1 MPPKPK
7 IAQSFKAK
15 MRMLNYLN
23 YILIAVIAFAT
34 CESQKLEE
42 IAIDSLDCR
51 ENTCTNLKYPSA
63 SAVAYFSENVTKHL
77 RKYETLV
84 LHSSDLANLP
94 RKIFLNLP
102 QLVEFHVLECE
113 LQQIESVCFDGAKN
127 LKRLNFGGNALRV
140 LDSNTFELA
149 TQLEELNLSDNQLE
163 DLPTTIFRPLKN
175 LQKINLSNNRLI
187 TLSQHIFSQLGSL
200 KSINV
205 DSNQLVEL
213 PGELFRDQ
221 RKHLSEFSAQ
231 SNQLVR
237 IPFNI
242 FREIDHLSLSFNPQL
257 RRLHLSAK
265 INELEA
271 TNCDLESVELDGRVI
286 GVQLEANPKLH
297 ELKISQ
303 PQDLEHLYLANTNLY
318 RLDFLSKAS
327 KLVDLDVT
335 DIVNLADLPKITS
348 AKGLERLSFTY
359 DNLTSNHMDMLPHLK
374 DLNYLEISHE
384 KGKEIFIKDLDEDFF
399 VEEAE
404 LNCGQLA
411 DLLEFVELPK
421 DTTILEDRLV
431 GDPRGPMRC
440 GMA

>member
-1 MPPKPK
+1 
-7 IAQSFKAK
+7 
-15 MRMLNYLN
+15 MRMQNYLN
-23 YILIAVIAFAT
+23 YIFIAVIGFT
-34 CESQKLEE
+34 SCKSEKLEE
-42 IAIDSLDCR
+42 IAIDSVDCR

-63 SAVAYFSENVTKHL
+63 AEVAYFSEKVTKHL
-77 RKYETLV
+77 RNYEALI
-84 LHSSDLANLP
+84 LHSSHLANLP
-94 RKIFLNLP
+94 RKLFLNLP

-113 LQQIESVCFDGAKN
+113 LQQIERACFEGAKN
-127 LKRLNFGGNALRV
+127 LRTLNFGGNALRD

-175 LQKINLSNNRLI
+175 LQRINLSNNRLM

-200 KSINV
+200 NSINL
-205 DSNQLVEL
+205 DSNQLRGL

-221 RKHLSEFSAQ
+221 RKHLSEFSARN
-231 SNQLVR
+231 NQLEL
-237 IPFNI
+237 IPWNI
-242 FREIDHLSLSFNPQL
+242 FNDIDHLSLSFNPQL
-257 RRLHLSAK
+257 RNLHLSAE

-271 TNCDLESVELDGRVI
+271 TNCGLESVKLDGRVV
-286 GVQLEANPKLH
+286 GVQLETNLNLN

-318 RLDFLSKAS
+318 KLDFLSQAS

-335 DIVNLADLPKITS
+335 GIVNLADLPKITS
-348 AKGLERLSFTY
+348 ANGLERLSFTY
-359 DNLTSNHMDMLPHLK
+359 DNLTSDHMDMLPHLK

-384 KGKEIFIKDLDEDFF
+384 EGREIFIKDLDEDFF
-399 VEEAE
+399 VGEAE

-411 DLLEFVELPK
+411 DLLAFELPK

-431 GDPRGPMRC
+431 GDPRGPIRC
-440 GMA
+440 GMS